1 MSEKN
6 ETLMTAMDDHR
17 QKQVLENQTYVKTI
31 AEILILTATENI
43 AQRGHRES
51 ADSNKR
57 GIFLEMLN
65 MVGNHDPVVKRRLEQ
80 QAKNA
85 LYTSKTIQNEI
96 VSCLAAMVAE
106 EIMREVKD
114 SAQFSVIVDET
125 KDVSKSEQISFIVR
139 YYYNG
144 AIHESFL
151 GFQEADRLDAA
162 GLTSKIIGCLEK
174 HGLDYR
180 QNLVGQ
186 GYDGASVMSG
196 SHSGVQARIKEVAKY
211 AFYIHCSAHCLNL
224 VIVDAVQ
231 SVPDAGN
238 FFSLLERLYTF
249 ISGSYV
255 HQKWLTVQQE
265 MFHGVPRELQRL
277 SDTRWS
283 SRHIACRNIMD
294 RLPAILRVL
303 EEISSENNAQR
314 AVEAKGILVQMDLNF
329 VGCLAL
335 FRKVLSDSNMLSE
348 MLQSKTVDLSKAI
361 NLVESLK
368 ETMVYYR
375 TESFFDD
382 LWTDIAETC
391 EKSGISTQHIPKRS
405 IQKARKLHDSL
416 VTSTLGQHADPDSK
430 QMFRIQVFYP
440 VIDCMMGEMERRFSR
455 LNCNIMK
462 GVQALNPS
470 SGTFLREEDVL
481 LLARA
486 YDSNTDDLKHE
497 VPQIRRVLERLA
509 KSDETVPTTLLQFVS
524 FLESYN
530 DVFFELFRLC
540 KIAVVLPVSSASCE
554 RTFSALRMIKN
565 YLRSTMTEERL
576 SNLSILSIES
586 KRTKALDL
594 DEFVR
599 WFAHQH
605 GNRRIQLL

>member
-1 MSEKN
+1 
-6 ETLMTAMDDHR
+6 
-17 QKQVLENQTYVKTI
+17 
-31 AEILILTATENI
+31 
-43 AQRGHRES
+43 
-51 ADSNKR
+51 
-57 GIFLEMLN
+57 MLN
-65 MVGNHDPVVKRRLEQ
+65 MVGNHDPGVKRRLEQ

-96 VSCLAAMVAE
+96 VSCLAEMVAE
-106 EIMREVKD
+106 EIMQEVKD

-186 GYDGASVMSG
+186 GYDGATVMS
-196 SHSGVQARIKEVAKY
+196 VQARIKEVAKY
-211 AFYIHCSAHCLNL
+211 GFYIHCSAHCLNL
-224 VIVDAVQ
+224 VIVDTVQ
-231 SVPDAGN
+231 SVPDVGI

-277 SDTRWS
+277 SDTSWS
-283 SRHIACRNIMD
+283 SRHIACRSIMD
-294 RLPAILRVL
+294 RLPAILHVL

-314 AVEAKGILVQMDLNF
+314 AVEAKDILVQMDLNF

-382 LWTDIAETC
+382 LWTDIVET
-391 EKSGISTQHIPKRS
+391 
-405 IQKARKLHDSL
+405 
-416 VTSTLGQHADPDSK
+416 
-430 QMFRIQVFYP
+430 
-440 VIDCMMGEMERRFSR
+440 
-455 LNCNIMK
+455 
-462 GVQALNPS
+462 
-470 SGTFLREEDVL
+470 
-481 LLARA
+481 
-486 YDSNTDDLKHE
+486 
-497 VPQIRRVLERLA
+497 
-509 KSDETVPTTLLQFVS
+509 
-524 FLESYN
+524 
-530 DVFFELFRLC
+530 
-540 KIAVVLPVSSASCE
+540 
-554 RTFSALRMIKN
+554 
-565 YLRSTMTEERL
+565 
-576 SNLSILSIES
+576 
-586 KRTKALDL
+586 
-594 DEFVR
+594 
-599 WFAHQH
+599 
-605 GNRRIQLL
+605 

>member
-1 MSEKN
+1 
-6 ETLMTAMDDHR
+6 
-17 QKQVLENQTYVKTI
+17 
-31 AEILILTATENI
+31 
-43 AQRGHRES
+43 
-51 ADSNKR
+51 
-57 GIFLEMLN
+57 MLN

-96 VSCLAAMVAE
+96 VSCLAEM
-106 EIMREVKD
+106 M
-114 SAQFSVIVDET
+114 SV
-125 KDVSKSEQISFIVR
+125 ISFIVR

-144 AIHESFL
+144 AIHKSFL

-186 GYDGASVMSG
+186 GYDGATVMS
-196 SHSGVQARIKEVAKY
+196 VQARIKEVAKY
-211 AFYIHCSAHCLNL
+211 GFYIHCSAHCLNL

-231 SVPDAGN
+231 SVPDAGS
-238 FFSLLERLYTF
+238 FFSLLERLYTI

-277 SDTRWS
+277 SDTSWS
-283 SRHIACRNIMD
+283 SRHIACHSIMD

-314 AVEAKGILVQMDLNF
+314 AVEAKDILVQMDLNF

-348 MLQSKTVDLSKAI
+348 MLQSKTVHLSKAI

-382 LWTDIAETC
+382 LWTDIVETC
-391 EKSGISTQHIPKRS
+391 EKSGISIQHIPKRS

-440 VIDCMMGEMERRFSR
+440 VIDCMMGEMERRISR

-470 SGTFLREEDVL
+470 SGTFMREEDVL
-481 LLARA
+481 LLARV
-486 YDSNTDDLKHE
+486 YDSNTNDLKHE
-497 VPQIRRVLERLA
+497 
-509 KSDETVPTTLLQFVS
+509 SDETVPTTLLQFVS

-554 RTFSALRMIKN
+554 RTFSALRIIEN
-565 YLRSTMTEERL
+565 YLPSTMTEERL
-576 SNLSILSIES
+576 SSLSILSIES

-594 DEFVR
+594 DKFVR

>member
-1 MSEKN
+1 
-6 ETLMTAMDDHR
+6 
-17 QKQVLENQTYVKTI
+17 
-31 AEILILTATENI
+31 
-43 AQRGHRES
+43 
-51 ADSNKR
+51 
-57 GIFLEMLN
+57 
-65 MVGNHDPVVKRRLEQ
+65 MV
-80 QAKNA
+80 AK
-85 LYTSKTIQNEI
+85 EI
-96 VSCLAAMVAE
+96 V
-106 EIMREVKD
+106 REVKD

-125 KDVSKSEQISFIVR
+125 KDVSKSEQISFVVR

-382 LWTDIAETC
+382 LWTNIVETC

-405 IQKARKLHDSL
+405 IQKARKLYDSL

-430 QMFRIQVFYP
+430 EMFRIQVFYP

-497 VPQIRRVLERLA
+497 VPQIRLVLERLA
-509 KSDETVPTTLLQFVS
+509 KSDETIPTTLLQFVS

-554 RTFSALRMIKN
+554 RTFSALRIIKN

-594 DEFVR
+594 DKFVR
-599 WFAHQH
+599 RFAHQH

>member
-382 LWTDIAETC
+382 LWTDIVETC

-509 KSDETVPTTLLQFVS
+509 KT
-524 FLESYN
+524 
-530 DVFFELFRLC
+530 
-540 KIAVVLPVSSASCE
+540 VVLPVSSASCE

-599 WFAHQH
+599 RFAHQH

>member
-1 MSEKN
+1 KWEMKILVHPSDNPTQPHLSFPKTYQGCSRRSFRPEWYKIHPWLEYSQSRDSCYCFACRHFSLPDAPKSVFTSGVGYRNWKKAMFKDSGFCCHAKSQSHKTAMIAWAENNKMSEKN

-17 QKQVLENQTYVKTI
+17 QKQVLENQTYIRTI

-57 GIFLEMLN
+57 DIFLEMLN

-96 VSCLAAMVAE
+96 VSCLAEMVAE
-106 EIMREVKD
+106 EIIREVKD
-114 SAQFSVIVDET
+114 SGQFSVIVDET

-196 SHSGVQARIKEVAKY
+196 SHSGVHARIKEVAKY
-211 AFYIHCSAHCLNL
+211 AFYIHCSA
-224 VIVDAVQ
+224 
-231 SVPDAGN
+231 
-238 FFSLLERLYTF
+238 T
-249 ISGSYV
+249 
-255 HQKWLTVQQE
+255 KWLTVQQE

-294 RLPAILRVL
+294 RLPAILCVL

-335 FRKVLSDSNMLSE
+335 FRKVLNDSNMLSE

-368 ETMVYYR
+368 ETIVYYP

-382 LWTDIAETC
+382 LWTDILETC

-416 VTSTLGQHADPDSK
+416 VTSTLGHS
-430 QMFRIQVFYP
+430 YH
-440 VIDCMMGEMERRFSR
+440 S
-455 LNCNIMK
+455 
-462 GVQALNPS
+462 
-470 SGTFLREEDVL
+470 
-481 LLARA
+481 
-486 YDSNTDDLKHE
+486 
-497 VPQIRRVLERLA
+497 
-509 KSDETVPTTLLQFVS
+509 PTIC
-524 FLESYN
+524 ESYN

-554 RTFSALRMIKN
+554 RTFSALRIIKN

-576 SNLSILSIES
+576 SNLSILSILS
-586 KRTKALDL
+586 ASTT
-594 DEFVR
+594 
-599 WFAHQH
+599 
-605 GNRRIQLL
+605 